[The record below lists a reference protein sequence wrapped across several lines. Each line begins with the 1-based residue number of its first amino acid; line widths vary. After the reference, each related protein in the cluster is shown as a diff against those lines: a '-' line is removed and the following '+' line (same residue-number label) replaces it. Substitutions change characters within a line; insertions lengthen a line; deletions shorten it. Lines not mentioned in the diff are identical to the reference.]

1 MSMMYCLGVSNHEE
15 YQSILDEFGGKLK
28 ILDQGK
34 VKYFLKLH
42 IAYDKHEGMC
52 KISNISPFKF
62 TPNSIWVFLDSAPP
76 ILYFSSKFSKIKGID
91 ISTESKEVL
100 AFEIRELLGKI
111 GYLAC
116 TVRPDLLIV
125 VSRLAPYMNKPGKIH
140 WQQLQHCL
148 KYLVGTKDDGLVL
161 LVKEKVKKCIT
172 MHCDADWGGSKERK
186 STIGV

>member
-1 MSMMYCLGVSNHEE
+1 M
-15 YQSILDEFGGKLK
+15 
-28 ILDQGK
+28 
-34 VKYFLKLH
+34 
-42 IAYDKHEGMC
+42 
-52 KISNISPFKF
+52 
-62 TPNSIWVFLDSAPP
+62 
-76 ILYFSSKFSKIKGID
+76 
-91 ISTESKEVL
+91 L